1 MIGPEIYDIARIF
14 FSQNKLYYEIFWKT
28 LLMFLFEE
36 NNFATCMPMIYLD
49 HFQVQVQY
57 MAASDTSVCYIGVC
71 KQLCKDCN
79 FYSLILSTLQTI
91 NQNLAKDLLH

>member
-1 MIGPEIYDIARIF
+1 MILRPDDKAQCKNIF
-14 FSQNKLYYEIFWKT
+14 FQYKFYFSTNVA
-28 LLMFLFEE
+28 MFIFEE
-36 NNFATCMPMIYLD
+36 NNFANSMPMIYLD

-57 MAASDTSVCYIGVC
+57 MAASDTSVRLLLAVC

-91 NQNLAKDLLH
+91 NQSLAKNLLH